1 MSRKWDWAIECS
13 DSSEGQGNLPF
24 SISPWYNGKRNDE
37 RSRAMEVIG
46 FYGPPGTGK
55 SDRALVIAYEI
66 RRPVLLMTAF
76 LSITAALWQ
85 GNRPRGKKVV
95 LKQCVEPFSGIKSRG
110 MKCGRPSK
118 NQPQTGAYPGHI
130 GSYGGHHC
138 QGSGSSYAG
147 QVHPH

>member
-1 MSRKWDWAIECS
+1 MSRKWDWAVECS

-55 SDRALVIAYEI
+55 SDRALVIAYENKASCI
-66 RRPVLLMTAF
+66 IDDGILIYHSRIVA
-76 LSITAALWQ
+76 
-85 GNRPRGKKVV
+85 GKSAKREESV
-95 LKQCVEPFSGIKSRG
+95 LKQCGEPFSGIKSRG

-138 QGSGSSYAG
+138 QGSGSPYAG
-147 QVHPH
+147 